1 MWREGAEMG
10 SCAEGFEFMIIII
23 IYLNDNIIAPL
34 ILPLNFRSI
43 SADQDGGDK
52 VGLSGH
58 VADRLRISVV

>member
-1 MWREGAEMG
+1 MEGRSRDG
-10 SCAEGFEFMIIII
+10 IVCGRLEFMIIII